1 MADAR
6 KAAGVPDDAAP
17 DDVQDAVSA
26 KAAKGKQ
33 LTKAERKALA
43 EAPYLSPGGDDRAK
57 EREEE
62 YSTYEATEQIF
73 VGTVLAFDV
82 GHPVPKTHVE
92 LGLVDESQVKAVK

>member
-1 MADAR
+1 MANQDSKAQDTPSADQAAE
-6 KAAGVPDDAAP
+6 KAAG
-17 DDVQDAVSA
+17 
-26 KAAKGKQ
+26 GKQ

-43 EAPYLSPGGDDRAK
+43 EAPYLSPEVDRAK
-57 EREEE
+57 EREVE
-62 YSTYEATEQIF
+62 YSAYEATEQIF